1 MNTCALAPI
10 LAALSV
16 LTGCT
21 AINVEP
27 LSPGIRTV
35 HIRDNPKVTV
45 PEFVDVMKDGFY
57 RHGIAVQTLPQG
69 AAAGDYYVVDYT
81 ARRTWDV
88 VTFLSEAEITITH
101 RGDRVGHA
109 VYYLRGKGGFAL
121 TKYQDVDTKI
131 NPVMD
136 ELLARY
142 PQRQSTSNP

>member
-1 MNTCALAPI
+1 
-10 LAALSV
+10 
-16 LTGCT
+16 
-21 AINVEP
+21 
-27 LSPGIRTV
+27 
-35 HIRDNPKVTV
+35 
-45 PEFVDVMKDGFY
+45 
-57 RHGIAVQTLPQG
+57 
-69 AAAGDYYVVDYT
+69 
-81 ARRTWDV
+81 V

-142 PQRQSTSNP
+142 PQRRVTGNP

>member
-1 MNTCALAPI
+1 MRHPHLLLFVSALA
-10 LAALSV
+10 LFS
-16 LTGCT
+16 GCT

-27 LSPGIRTV
+27 LPAGVRTV
-35 HIRDNPKVTV
+35 HIRDNPRVTV

-57 RHGIAVQTLPQG
+57 RHGIAVQVLPAG
-69 AAAGDYYVVDYT
+69 ASAGDFYVVDYT

-88 VTFLSEAEITITH
+88 VTFLSEADITITH

-109 VYYLRGKGGFAL
+109 QYYLRGKGGFAL

-136 ELLARY
+136 ELLSNY
-142 PQRQSTSNP
+142 PQRGRTSAP

>member
-1 MNTCALAPI
+1 MHTPPI
-10 LAALSV
+10 VAIVAAL
-16 LTGCT
+16 LFTGCT
-21 AINVEP
+21 AVNVEP
-27 LSPGIRTV
+27 LPPGVRTV
-35 HIRDNPKVTV
+35 HIRDNPRVTV
-45 PEFVDVMKDGFY
+45 PEFVDVLKDGFY
-57 RHGIAVQTLPQG
+57 RHGIAVQALPAG
-69 AAAGDYYVVDYT
+69 AAAGDHYVVDYT

-142 PQRQSTSNP
+142 PQRRATGNP